1 MKYDLGLNMKAL
13 VFGAAIAAAFILFGF
28 QYNDWLYPFSAI
40 GLLYA
45 GYGQGNIKMGTLMG
59 ALASTPIAILF
70 LEGYFG
76 QPSGFFITEN
86 GIIAV
91 VVLIIIVGA
100 GVGFVGAWTK
110 RSREKA
116 KIEFEKQQNI
126 GKNKNKNKKKNKKA
140 EVQKT
145 NEKTTF
151 VDKIFKK

>member
-13 VFGAAIAAAFILFGF
+13 VFGAAIAAGFILLGF
-28 QYNDWLYPFSAI
+28 QYSDWLYPFSAM

-59 ALASTPIAILF
+59 ALASTPIAILY

-86 GIIAV
+86 GILAMV
-91 VVLIIIVGA
+91 ALIVIVGA
-100 GVGFVGAWTK
+100 FVGLVGAWTK
-110 RSREKA
+110 VSREKA
-116 KIEFEKQQNI
+116 KVEYEKQQKI
-126 GKNKNKNKKKNKKA
+126 GKKKKKKT
-140 EVQKT
+140 EIQKT

-151 VDKIFKK
+151 VDKVFKK

>member
-13 VFGAAIAAAFILFGF
+13 VFGAAIAAGFILLGF
-28 QYNDWLYPFSAI
+28 QYNDWLYPFSAM

-86 GIIAV
+86 GIMTV
-91 VVLIIIVGA
+91 VALIVIVGA
-100 GVGFVGAWTK
+100 IVGLVGAWAK
-110 RSREKA
+110 VSREKA
-116 KIEFEKQQNI
+116 KIEYEKQQNI
-126 GKNKNKNKKKNKKA
+126 GKNKKKKKKA
-140 EVQKT
+140 EIQKT

-151 VDKIFKK
+151 VDKVFKK